1 MIWNNLTSKWL
12 GSLCFVLLVA
22 SSAAL
27 AQTQVDVKVSVKGDT
42 LYIDAHTSAPQPQLR
57 MNPDPAFLELTFPKS
72 ALAGQ
77 PASTAVDKGLI
88 QRVVTS
94 ANAQDAIIRVH
105 VLSKPKASLTKTGT
119 GYRYAVKLSEMAHVP
134 SRTPEAAQPTAAQ
147 PTAAQPKAA
156 QPTATQPAQPAATP
170 PQPAKPA
177 TAAQPATAQPAQPA
191 TAQPE
196 STPPRTVTAP
206 PATTA
211 KLVKEYFPFKS
222 RSAEKAMKAAQLA
235 FPNATYVVDP
245 ILNILMVE
253 GTAQDIEELE
263 KFLRAQSPK

>member
-1 MIWNNLTSKWL
+1 MIWNNLPSKWF

-22 SSAAL
+22 GSPAL

-94 ANAQDAIIRVH
+94 ANAQDAVIRVH
-105 VLSKPKASLTKTGT
+105 VLSKPKTSLTKTGT

-147 PTAAQPKAA
+147 PKAA
-156 QPTATQPAQPAATP
+156 QPTATQPAQPAATQPEP
-170 PQPAKPA
+170 PKPA
-177 TAAQPATAQPAQPA
+177 TAAQPATTQPT

-196 STPPRTVTAP
+196 STPARTVAAP